1 MRIRANSL
9 LFSTSEIDRI
19 LDRAVEI
26 HTGRGNTRGRKS
38 IIATGEEDDESED
51 SECESESEGKHVLVS
66 P

>member
-9 LFSTSEIDRI
+9 LFISLEIDRI

-26 HTGRGNTRGRKS
+26 HTGRGITRGRKS
-38 IIATGEEDDESED
+38 ILATGEEDDKSED
-51 SECESESEGKHVLVS
+51 SEWESESEGKHVSVS